1 MTLNAHHARPHGR
14 YASLKSQRGPPARL
28 GGSGARGD
36 PRSADC
42 GSCPRVVARAVFKFP
57 VRGPGSSREYL
68 INWARATEPLISTQ
82 VEGGVAIDIDVL
94 PDARPLSFHVR
105 PDDEALLS
113 DTVCSMNMMALRAG
127 HPFLRAVL
135 ERAVASVE
143 PGGNQSRVDAAVVRT
158 PRPLMVAPRRRRG

>member
-1 MTLNAHHARPHGR
+1 M
-14 YASLKSQRGPPARL
+14 
-28 GGSGARGD
+28 
-36 PRSADC
+36 
-42 GSCPRVVARAVFKFP
+42 
-57 VRGPGSSREYL
+57 
-68 INWARATEPLISTQ
+68 ISTQ